1 MDLPGQPCAA
11 FCGTVPAQNRPSA
24 QIGSTPSWPR
34 RRREGKPA
42 HRRNVLARSPAA
54 HRLPSTSTM
63 GPWAPRAPQ
72 LAAALLLFLSAALA
86 APPLS
91 GASANLRPPARSSLT
106 PLSRT
111 LSLPG
116 GGGVVPQCTT
126 TAQVAQ
132 QTRVKE
138 VGSCLVTNLNNTSL
152 CPTAC
157 LDNFGNRAT
166 GGQLLFC
173 GKLHR
178 PVQILAG
185 ERSVS
190 NCE

>member
-1 MDLPGQPCAA
+1 
-11 FCGTVPAQNRPSA
+11 
-24 QIGSTPSWPR
+24 
-34 RRREGKPA
+34 
-42 HRRNVLARSPAA
+42 
-54 HRLPSTSTM
+54 M

-178 PVQILAG
+178 PVQILPG